1 VQKEIIKLYDK
12 HHNVFVE
19 IKYNLE
25 TFKHF
30 AKHSHNTFNI
40 SIIEDEEIGIWYH
53 NSSTQI
59 LDTKSIAI
67 YNPNQIHVTQNRGFK
82 PIPYIN
88 FHFQVDWCLNIQK
101 TIFGHIDSLLPVY
114 PFVIHDNKL
123 RDRLISINKNIGQDN
138 FLIEDTLKNILT
150 ELFQNYAQQENS
162 RSSHALIK
170 KIENYIKAHLN
181 QKIDIEKMA
190 LEIGYSSAYIN
201 RVFKQH
207 YGLAPHAFIVDKR
220 IQKAK
225 ELILTNP
232 KLSLTD
238 IAYEAGFYD
247 QSHFIKRF
255 KKAYSLSPNN
265 YKSSG

>member
-1 VQKEIIKLYDK
+1 MRKEIIKLYDK
-12 HHNVFVE
+12 HHNAFAE

-25 TFKHF
+25 TFKNF
-30 AKHSHNTFNI
+30 AKHSHTSFSI
-40 SIIEDEEIGIWYH
+40 SIIEDGEIDIWYH
-53 NSSTQI
+53 NSSTQV

-67 YNPNQIHVTQNRGFK
+67 YNPNQVHMTKNRGPE

-88 FHFQVDWCLNIQK
+88 FHFQVDWCLNIQRE
-101 TIFGHIDSLLPVY
+101 IFDQVDLFLPVW
-114 PFVIHDNKL
+114 PFVIYDNKL
-123 RDRLISINKNIGQDN
+123 RDRLISINKNIDQDN

-162 RSSHALIK
+162 KSSHALIN
-170 KIENYIKAHLN
+170 KIENYIKTHID
-181 QKIDIEKMA
+181 QKIDIESMA
-190 LEIGYSSAYIN
+190 IEIGYSSAYIN

-207 YGLAPHAFIVDKR
+207 FGLTPHAFIVDKR

-225 ELILTNP
+225 ELIFTNP

-247 QSHFIKRF
+247 QSHFIKKF
-255 KKAYSLSPNN
+255 KKAYSLSPNS
-265 YKSSG
+265 YKTSG